1 VRALPFLREAV
12 SREPR
17 LVAALHLALG
27 DIDRPLEELAA
38 DNVTA
43 LLAEALLANDP
54 SARKATRGRKP
65 KAAYVEAERARQFL
79 EAHSHDAVT
88 SEALEQVSGLDRF
101 TLTRQFRT
109 IFGTSPYHYLIMRRL
124 EQARRLMAEGQGLTD
139 AALGAGF
146 ADQSHFTRQFKR
158 SYGLT
163 PGRWR
168 LITR

>member
-1 VRALPFLREAV
+1 
-12 SREPR
+12 
-17 LVAALHLALG
+17 
-27 DIDRPLEELAA
+27 
-38 DNVTA
+38 
-43 LLAEALLANDP
+43 
-54 SARKATRGRKP
+54 
-65 KAAYVEAERARQFL
+65 
-79 EAHSHDAVT
+79 
-88 SEALEQVSGLDRF
+88 
-101 TLTRQFRT
+101 
-109 IFGTSPYHYLIMRRL
+109 MRRL